1 MGKFLNQVEQ
11 KPKRPCRPGLMYWF
25 MDDVQVAIHWFVQST
40 CVLTIPTMHL
50 CIHNIYIYR
59 ERESICL
66 SYKIL
71 YVHTLLDGRSCPSKE
86 QCGDFMTCR
95 MFMNQ

>member
-50 CIHNIYIYR
+50 CIHNIIYIYIER
-59 ERESICL
+59 ERVYAYRIKYCMCIHSWMGAAVL
-66 SYKIL
+66 QKNNAATS
-71 YVHTLLDGRSCPSKE
+71 
-86 QCGDFMTCR
+86 
-95 MFMNQ
+95 